1 MAEKKVKMVMKVD
14 LGCDRCFK
22 KIKKV
27 ICKFPEIR
35 DQTYEEKQ
43 KKVEIV
49 VVSCCPERILK
60 KIKSKGGKTV
70 ESIEMV
76 SDKKDGDKKDG
87 DKKDGGKKDG
97 DKKDGGK
104 PKEAEKKKDG
114 DKPKEGDKKKDASA
128 AEKPKEGEKKKDGGG
143 DKPKGDGDKKE
154 PQVQK
159 YTIEPASGYPTIYPG
174 GMFYQPPPPYYQGYG
189 AMPYGA
195 MPYSHGV
202 PAYYGESSYGVNRGY
217 NTNHP
222 DYFSEENP
230 ESCTV
235 M

>member
-1 MAEKKVKMVMKVD
+1 MADKTVVMVMKVD
-14 LGCDRCFK
+14 LGCYRCYK

-35 DQTYEEKQ
+35 DQRYDEKQ
-43 KKVEIV
+43 NKVLIS
-49 VVSCCPERILK
+49 VVSCCPERILE
-60 KIKSKGGKTV
+60 KIASKGGKTV
-70 ESIEMV
+70 ESIEIITE
-76 SDKKDGDKKDG
+76 KKDGEKKDG
-87 DKKDGGKKDG
+87 
-97 DKKDGGK
+97 
-104 PKEAEKKKDG
+104 EKKQG
-114 DKPKEGDKKKDASA
+114 
-128 AEKPKEGEKKKDGGG
+128 EKKEGEKKKDGDKKEGEKKKDGDKKEGEKKKDAPAAEKPKDGEKKKDGG
-143 DKPKGDGDKKE
+143 GEKPKGDGDKKE

-174 GMFYQPPPPYYQGYG
+174 GMYYQPPQPYYQGYG

-202 PAYYGESSYGVNRGY
+202 PAYYSESSYGVNRGY

>member
-1 MAEKKVKMVMKVD
+1 MVMKVD
-14 LGCDRCFK
+14 LGCDRCYK

-35 DQTYEEKQ
+35 DQQYDDKLNR
-43 KKVEIV
+43 VLIN
-49 VVSCCPERILK
+49 VVSCCPERIRD
-60 KIKSKGGKTV
+60 KIASKGGKTV
-70 ESIEMV
+70 EAIEMV
-76 SDKKDGDKKDG
+76 SDKKPEKKDGDKKDGDKKDG
-87 DKKDGGKKDG
+87 DKKDGGKPKDT
-97 DKKDGGK
+97 
-104 PKEAEKKKDG
+104 EKKKDG
-114 DKPKEGDKKKDASA
+114 DKPGEKKKDAPA
-128 AEKPKEGEKKKDGGG
+128 AEKTKEGEKKKDGGG

-159 YTIEPASGYPTIYPG
+159 YTAGHASGYPTIYPG
-174 GMFYQPPPPYYQGYG
+174 GMYYQPPQPYYQGYG